1 MDSCNSTS
9 ASHLPGLAIICN
21 SVPPYREHVHLRI
34 AREMPQIKTWTICTH
49 EGTDARWEFNPS
61 PEINTISFG
70 RTPGVPDRD
79 GVNWA
84 SFRKGG
90 QIINWMSQHNI
101 RAVVVLGYNDVGR
114 LRIIRWCRRNRI
126 PCFVWADANIRLDT
140 HRGAKAALKKAIVST
155 ILSWTSG
162 AFACGAY
169 GWQYFQRYGVPS
181 GHIYHFPNE
190 PDYALIQDAS
200 PELIEQTRKKF
211 ALDAGRRRIVFSGR
225 LIGLKRVDLLIEAFK
240 SIAAARPQWDLIIV
254 GDGPLREPL
263 AQRVPAELQPRVKW
277 LGFLSDQ
284 AEVSRIYRL
293 SDVLALPSDFD
304 QWALV
309 INEAAAAGMAI
320 VSSDVVGATAELV
333 RDHQNGRLFPAGDQ
347 QALTECL
354 MDVTREAAIDAMKA
368 ASTPILEDWRHRGDP
383 VRGLEKALLEHK
395 VIPAPAQVTG
405 L

>member
-1 MDSCNSTS
+1 M
-9 ASHLPGLAIICN
+9 ASSKDQETDRPGVAIICN

-34 AREMPQIKTWTICTH
+34 AREMPQIKVWTVCTH
-49 EGTDARWEFNPS
+49 EGTDARWAFDPS
-61 PEINTISFG
+61 PEINTVSFG
-70 RTPGVPDRD
+70 REPGVPDRD

-90 QIINWMSQHNI
+90 RIIDWMREHNI

-114 LRIIRWCRRNRI
+114 LRIIRWCRRNSI

-140 HRGAKAALKKAIVST
+140 HRGAKAALKKSIVTT

-162 AFACGAY
+162 AFACGGY
-169 GWQYFQRYGVPS
+169 GRQYFQRYGVPAER
-181 GHIYHFPNE
+181 IYHFPNE
-190 PDYALIQDAS
+190 PDYALIQNAA
-200 PELIEQTRKKF
+200 PESIEQTRQKF
-211 ALDAGRRRIVFSGR
+211 ALDRGRRRIVFSGR

-240 SIAAARPQWDLIIV
+240 AIAAERPQWDLLIV
-254 GDGPLREPL
+254 GDGPLRQSL
-263 AQRVPAELQPRVKW
+263 AQRVPAELESRVKW

-309 INEAAAAGMAI
+309 VNEAAAAGMAI
-320 VSSDVVGATAELV
+320 VCSDVVGATAELV
-333 RDHQNGRLFPAGDQ
+333 RDHVNGRLFPRGDQ

-354 MDVTREAAIDAMKA
+354 KDVTRQEAIDAMKA
-368 ASTPILEDWRHRGDP
+368 ASEPILEDWRLRGDP
-383 VRGLEKALLEHK
+383 VRGLEKALVEHR
-395 VIPAPAQVTG
+395 VIPVPAQATG